1 MIYIELERDVEGYLV
16 REVMRRGG
24 ICLKFIP
31 DDVPGMPD
39 RMVLLPGGRL
49 VWVETKRSDGKVRK
63 LQEYQHMRLKKLGQ
77 EVWVV
82 YTKEAV
88 DNMLSIVSG

>member
-1 MIYIELERDVEGYLV
+1 MIHIELERDVEGYLV

-24 ICLKFIP
+24 LSLKFIP

-39 RMVLLPGGRL
+39 RMVLLPGGSL

-88 DNMLSIVSG
+88 DNMLRVVSK